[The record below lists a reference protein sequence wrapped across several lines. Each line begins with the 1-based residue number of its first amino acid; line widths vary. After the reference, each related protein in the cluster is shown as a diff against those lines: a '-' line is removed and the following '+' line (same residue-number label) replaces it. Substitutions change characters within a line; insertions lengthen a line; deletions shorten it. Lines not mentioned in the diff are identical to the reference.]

1 MLSVLLALASVP
13 LLQIIVSIIVVGV
26 LLWLVNAY
34 IPMEAGI
41 KRLLNIVV
49 ICLLVIWLL
58 DIFGLLAFLKTMRV

>member
-1 MLSVLLALASVP
+1 
-13 LLQIIVSIIVVGV
+13 
-26 LLWLVNAY
+26 
-34 IPMEAGI
+34 MEAGI